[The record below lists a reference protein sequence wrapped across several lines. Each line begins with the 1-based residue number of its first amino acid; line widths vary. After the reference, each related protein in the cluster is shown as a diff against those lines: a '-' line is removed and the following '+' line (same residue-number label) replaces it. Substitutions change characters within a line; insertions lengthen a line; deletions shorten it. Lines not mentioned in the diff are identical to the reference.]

1 MKSIIALSTIALA
14 SAGTNKTLAPTPFP
28 GRPTPIPT
36 PVNTYIVTEQT
47 PAPTPGDVITPAPT
61 ICEEKIFFFD
71 GGMCTNMFEVAD
83 GSSYNTL
90 IQCCNANF
98 GSFAMCV
105 YEDMCVDVKPTRR
118 PTTRPPTDMS
128 YNYGIVDCFGKSG
141 KSGSGCGKS
150 GKGSKSS
157 KSGGGYGYGD
167 NYADDYTPSTN
178 DYTPSTNDYTPSTD
192 DYEYGYG
199 HGSSGKSGKGSKS
212 SKGGK
217 SSKSSGK
224 SSKSSGKSG
233 KGSSSSGKSGKG
245 SDGHYTG
252 DGYRYDD
259 DAYYRKLSEGQA
271 GGLRRTRKMT

>member
-1 MKSIIALSTIALA
+1 M
-14 SAGTNKTLAPTPFP
+14 
-28 GRPTPIPT
+28 
-36 PVNTYIVTEQT
+36 
-47 PAPTPGDVITPAPT
+47 IT
-61 ICEEKIFFFD
+61 
-71 GGMCTNMFEVAD
+71 AD
-83 GSSYNTL
+83 TL

-118 PTTRPPTDMS
+118 PTTRPPPDMS

-157 KSGGGYGYGD
+157 KSGGGEFQFCLSLCVLCTCSRPFTSNSYNILHHQLPSTGYGYGD
-167 NYADDYTPSTN
+167 NYAD

-212 SKGGK
+212 SKGGKSSKSSGK

>member
-1 MKSIIALSTIALA
+1 M
-14 SAGTNKTLAPTPFP
+14 
-28 GRPTPIPT
+28 
-36 PVNTYIVTEQT
+36 
-47 PAPTPGDVITPAPT
+47 IT
-61 ICEEKIFFFD
+61 
-71 GGMCTNMFEVAD
+71 AD
-83 GSSYNTL
+83 TL

-157 KSGGGYGYGD
+157 KSGGGEFQFCLSLCVLCTCSRPFTSNSYNILHHQLPSTGYGYGD

>member
-1 MKSIIALSTIALA
+1 M
-14 SAGTNKTLAPTPFP
+14 
-28 GRPTPIPT
+28 
-36 PVNTYIVTEQT
+36 
-47 PAPTPGDVITPAPT
+47 IT
-61 ICEEKIFFFD
+61 
-71 GGMCTNMFEVAD
+71 AD
-83 GSSYNTL
+83 TL

-118 PTTRPPTDMS
+118 PTTRPPPDMS

-157 KSGGGYGYGD
+157 KSGGGEFQFCLSLCVLCTCSRPFTSNSYNILHHQLPSTGYGYGD
-167 NYADDYTPSTN
+167 NYAD

-212 SKGGK
+212 SKGGKSSKSSGK

-271 GGLRRTRKMT
+271 GGLRRTGKMT